1 MPERGFCSKD
11 AAVNAGTCVTEEL
24 KCCWGS
30 VLSHCAKLCQTGIL
44 TLFFSYVLRLL
55 SFPVLKHSLAI
66 SNTLLCLK
74 LPLLLPNPQRM
85 GPGSRCLRRCLWVGS
100 CGVPP
105 PRPPTSW
112 PSTLGRGAH
121 RCAQAWMA
129 RSSSPKIMFV
139 CTLQSPC
146 PASRSTTQV
155 RRERCSKCG
164 SCCISVWCEW
174 SELTAQTHFFF

>member
-1 MPERGFCSKD
+1 MCDRG
-11 AAVNAGTCVTEEL
+11 AEVLLRIYAVT
-24 KCCWGS
+24 
-30 VLSHCAKLCQTGIL
+30 LCKVVSNWHFNLI
-44 TLFFSYVLRLL
+44 FFLCPVPL

-174 SELTAQTHFFF
+174 SELTAQTRFFFF